1 MEISSL
7 VEIRGAW
14 PHPISRLDTYV
25 VMPPTIWS
33 PLMNRPAQIAI
44 ALMAAGL
51 PLLSFASSHREAPFI
66 SGMPKVDATDLY
78 MFRSYEA
85 GRSDYVTLIANYIPF
100 QDPFGGPNFYPLD
113 TKAYYAINI
122 NNDGSGHANIA
133 FVFRFSN
140 MQKNLAVNAG
150 GTSTPVPLINI
161 GVVDQSGKTVNVEQS
176 YTVQMLRDG
185 HDERVRNATSGGDTF
200 YRPVDNIG
208 QKSIPNYADYAGNFT
223 YDISI
228 PGCNAPGR
236 VFVGQ
241 RKEGFVIN
249 VGEIFDLVNTNPV
262 GPRDA
267 EPNSLSNKNVTSL
280 ALELP
285 ISCLTDGKDPVI
297 GAWTTAEVP
306 TVLHPGPRFTGTY
319 DQVSRLGNP
328 LVNEVVIGLPD
339 KDRFNA
345 SNPLGDAQFLHYVT
359 NPSLPVLLNALFGN
373 AAMVPQTPRND
384 LVSVFLTG
392 IKGLNQ
398 PMNVHP
404 AEMMRLNTSIAA
416 TPPPSQNDLGVMGG
430 DKAGYPNGR
439 RPFDD
444 VVDISLRAA
453 EGALCGMTGVGT
465 CGSETSD
472 PNHGAAYTDGARAAG
487 ADAGSLNVSG
497 AVNPADT
504 YLDTFPYLETPLPG
518 SPNGPNGVSKTP
530 PTMP

>member
-1 MEISSL
+1 
-7 VEIRGAW
+7 
-14 PHPISRLDTYV
+14 
-25 VMPPTIWS
+25 
-33 PLMNRPAQIAI
+33 MNRPAQIAI
-44 ALMAAGL
+44 ALIAAGL

-66 SGMPKVDATDLY
+66 AGMPKDDATDLY

-85 GRSDYVTLIANYIPF
+85 GRTGDVVLIANYIPF

-113 TKAYYAINI
+113 TNAYYYINI
-122 NNDGSGHANIA
+122 NNDGSAKANLS
-133 FVFRFSN
+133 FVFRFHD
-140 MQKNLAVNAG
+140 MRKNLAVNAG

-161 GVVDQSGKTVNVEQS
+161 GVVDQSGKSVNVEQR
-176 YTVQMLRDG
+176 YTLQMVRDG
-185 HDERVRNATSGGDTF
+185 NHQPVGNATRGGTDF

-208 QKSIPNYADYAGNFT
+208 EKSIPNYADYAGNFI

-262 GPRDA
+262 GPRNA
-267 EPNSLSNKNVTSL
+267 EPNTLSSKNVTSL
-280 ALELP
+280 ALEVP
-285 ISCLTDGKDPVI
+285 INCLTDGKDPVI
-297 GAWTTAEVP
+297 GAWTTVSAP
-306 TVLHPGPRFTGTY
+306 TALQPGSNYSGAFS
-319 DQVSRLGNP
+319 QISRLGNP

-339 KDRFNA
+339 KDRFNE
-345 SNPLGDAQFLHYVT
+345 SNPMDDAQFLHYVT
-359 NPSLPVLLNALFGN
+359 NPSFPVLLNTLFGS

-404 AEMMRLNTSIAA
+404 AEMMRLNTSIDP
-416 TPPPSQNDLGVMGG
+416 TPPASQNDLGVMGG

-439 RPFDD
+439 RPDDD
-444 VVDISLRAA
+444 VVDITLRAA
-453 EGALCGMTGVGT
+453 EGALCGMTGIGN
-465 CGSETSD
+465 CGSESSD
-472 PNHGAAYTDGARAAG
+472 PNHGAPYTDGAEAAG
-487 ADAGSLNVSG
+487 ADAGSLHLGG
-497 AVNPADT
+497 AINPADT
-504 YLDTFPYLETPLPG
+504 YMDTFPFLENPLPG

-530 PTMP
+530 PAMP